1 MMNVLYHEVFCVF
14 LIFLSQIIDCRI
26 TNPAIGIL
34 AESNLYLAQIKEFNY
49 TNDNLQLVYQHTDP
63 IYSLQSL
70 AANNFIHRLYICS
83 PSTIYT
89 LDTHL
94 GSHVVPLIPIDET
107 PCRSSLTYLSGE
119 TALFWAV
126 RRGVIQLNFD
136 EMSRKGVWNS
146 TTPIL
151 DMIFND
157 TLSDDNID
165 VYLSISIASQQSV
178 ILYCRA
184 DRRFRLVSFQSCLF
198 IASGYSEIISL
209 AMTDNRLFAAD
220 RVEQQIYMLTLSPN
234 GIVLSKDVLPLNT
247 STVADIHSMFIY
259 ENNLIW
265 LTTSGHVRLVSLE
278 TYEVR
283 TLFWLDE
290 QLRTIRLVS
299 FAQWPNRTTT
309 STTTTTTVTT
319 TSKRS
324 STKHS
329 TSTTTTRK
337 PTTST
342 SSSEQADST
351 TTSTNVNSSPW
362 KATTFVTSIILGI
375 ALFLCAAMI
384 TCVLLNYRLGR
395 VVPNSFTN
403 IFHIL
408 RNRTTVTSTTTP
420 ATTATSAF
428 FDESLT

>member
-1 MMNVLYHEVFCVF
+1 MMNVLYHEVYCVF
-14 LIFLSQIIDCRI
+14 LIFLSPIIDCRI

-49 TNDNLQLVYQHTDP
+49 TNDNLQLVYHHTDP

-70 AANNFIHRLYICS
+70 AANHFIHRLYICS

-89 LDTHL
+89 LDTRL

-119 TALFWAV
+119 TTLLWAV
-126 RRGVIQLNFD
+126 RRGVIELNFD

-146 TTPIL
+146 TSPIL

-157 TLSDDNID
+157 TLGVDNID

-178 ILYCRA
+178 ILHCRA
-184 DRRFRLVSFQSCLF
+184 ERRFRLVPFQSCIF
-198 IASGYSEIISL
+198 IDSGYSEVISL

-220 RVEQQIYMLTLSPN
+220 RIEQQIYMLTLLPN

-247 STVADIHSMFIY
+247 TTVADIHSMFIY

-265 LTTSGHVRLVSLE
+265 LTTSGHVRIVSLE

-290 QLRTIRLVS
+290 QLQTIRLVS
-299 FAQWPNRTTT
+299 FTQWPNHTTT
-309 STTTTTTVTT
+309 STTTTTTTT
-319 TSKRS
+319 TTKRS

-329 TSTTTTRK
+329 TSMATTGKSTI
-337 PTTST
+337 ST
-342 SSSEQADST
+342 SPSEQADST

-408 RNRTTVTSTTTP
+408 RNRTTATSTTTS
-420 ATTATSAF
+420 ATTATPAF